1 MSKFEIEQIIEQ
13 ITEQITEQTVNSMS
27 IEEKLNLVTK
37 DLAEII
43 GLNELKEKLA
53 SDVPL
58 RVYWG
63 TSPTGSPSIAYY
75 LPMIKICQLLKA
87 GCEVTILFADLHAYL
102 DAMKTTW
109 ELLAY
114 RTEYYETVIKLVIK
128 TLGGDI
134 TKIKFVKGTDYQ
146 LTKEYTV
153 DVYKFLSKVT
163 VEQAQKGGAEVVKQS
178 DNPLMSGLIYPVL
191 QVLDEVYLNTDCELG
206 GVDQR
211 KIFMMSRDHL
221 PKLGYKPNIHLM
233 NQMLPSLAGKSDEK
247 MSSSEPNSKIGLLDS
262 PKEIKK
268 KINKAFLE
276 ESNVNCGLF
285 KMLQFIVFPTIE
297 LKGLEKFVINRDEK
311 WGGILEFNTFEEV
324 TTAYING
331 SIAPADIKLG
341 VSDFIN
347 GLIDPIRQ
355 QFESDEMKMLI
366 KKAYP

>member
-1 MSKFEIEQIIEQ
+1 MSQFETETNYVLTDSNNA
-13 ITEQITEQTVNSMS
+13 ITDSTISF
-27 IEEKLNLVTK
+27 EEKFNLVTK

-43 GLNELKEKLA
+43 GLNELKDKL
-53 SDVPL
+53 SSEIPL

-87 GCEVTILFADLHAYL
+87 GCEITILFADLHAYL

-114 RTEYYETVIKLVIK
+114 RTEYYETVIKEVIK
-128 TLGGDI
+128 SLGGDI
-134 TKIKFVKGTDYQ
+134 NKIKFVKGTDYQ

-178 DNPLMSGLIYPVL
+178 ENPLMSGLIYPVL

-247 MSSSEPNSKIGLLDS
+247 MSSSEPNSKIGLLDT

-285 KMLQFIVFPTIE
+285 KMLQLIVFPVIE
-297 LKGLEKFVINRDEK
+297 LKGFDKFIINRDEK
-311 WGGILEFNTFEEV
+311 WGGKLQFNNFEQISS
-324 TTAYING
+324 AYVSG

-347 GLIDPIRQ
+347 ELIEPIRQ
-355 QFESDEMKMLI
+355 KFESEEMKLLI